1 MTNPNILAIVAAVLY
16 VGAAVVLLLSLTRTN
31 SEASEGKSPSK
42 GRSTLILA
50 ASAAVFHTFVAL
62 HQTGLPQ
69 NLQLPILVSMNVAA
83 LFIVT
88 LLLIICL
95 RQQAHYMGLAVYPI
109 SALLL
114 LLSAAT
120 QTPSTALPLNI
131 QLHVLLSLVAYAF
144 LALAAVQA
152 ILVWVQREKLQHHKP
167 GGILR
172 SLPALDSTERLLFT
186 LLFAGFATLSL
197 SLATG
202 FFYLED
208 LFAQHLVHKSVL
220 SVLAWLIFGLLLFA
234 RWRWGW
240 RGKRAVF
247 WTLIG
252 FAVLILAYFGSKF
265 VLEIVLNRN

>member
-1 MTNPNILAIVAAVLY
+1 MTNPNILAIVAAALY
-16 VGAAVVLLLSLTRTN
+16 VAAAVVLLLSLTRTN
-31 SEASEGKSPSK
+31 AGEHATAQSSK
-42 GRSTLILA
+42 GRSALILA
-50 ASAAVFHTFVAL
+50 AIAALIHALVAVQ
-62 HQTGLPQ
+62 QTGLPQ
-69 NLQLPILVSMNVAA
+69 NLQLPLLVSTNVSA

-88 LLLIICL
+88 LLLAVCL
-95 RQQAHYMGLAVYPI
+95 RQQAHYLGLAVYPI
-109 SALLL
+109 SAVLI
-114 LLSAAT
+114 LLSGTT
-120 QTPSTALPLNI
+120 QAQSSTLELNI
-131 QLHVLLSLVAYAF
+131 QLHVLLSLTAYAF

-152 ILVWVQREKLQHHKP
+152 ILVWVQRKKLHNHKP
-167 GGILR
+167 GGVLQV
-172 SLPALDSTERLLFT
+172 LPALDETERLLFT
-186 LLFAGFATLSL
+186 LLSAGFITLSL

-208 LFAQHLVHKSVL
+208 LFAQHLVHKTVL